1 MRRTTIPNG
10 SNRADQLTVLANHF
24 RRHTADM
31 SLHIKTDL
39 LEQTGASNPLPTE
52 DPTDLWLTRSDR
64 LGYRCLRYMPLPT
77 DFCRAENPS
86 LLIWRDHVFCI
97 VLRIYAW

>member
-24 RRHTADM
+24 RRHTADL

-39 LEQTGASNPLPTE
+39 LEQTGASKPLPTE
-52 DPTDLWLTRSDR
+52 DPTDLWLTRPDCLGNRR
-64 LGYRCLRYMPLPT
+64 LRDMPLPT
-77 DFCRAENPS
+77 DFGRTKNPG
-86 LLIWRDHVFCI
+86 LMIRGDHVFCI
-97 VLRIYAW
+97 VLHISAY